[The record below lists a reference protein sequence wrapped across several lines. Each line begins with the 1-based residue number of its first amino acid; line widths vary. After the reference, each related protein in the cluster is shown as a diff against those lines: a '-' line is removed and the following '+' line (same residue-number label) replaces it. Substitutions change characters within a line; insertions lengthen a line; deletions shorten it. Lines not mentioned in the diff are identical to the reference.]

1 LKTEREKNQISYK
14 GKPINITADFSTET
28 LKAGRARSEEF
39 WALNENKLSLRIL
52 YLAKTSF
59 KIDRAMKIFH
69 DKRKLKQ
76 YMTNKQSLQRILQG
90 ILHTEDESKQ
100 NPKRI
105 GSIKPQKKRQ
115 AVRK

>member
-1 LKTEREKNQISYK
+1 
-14 GKPINITADFSTET
+14 
-28 LKAGRARSEEF
+28 
-39 WALNENKLSLRIL
+39 
-52 YLAKTSF
+52 
-59 KIDRAMKIFH
+59 MKIFH